1 MSYYTDINQE
11 EDEKKRQP
19 VPQQIPTPDIQQAEP
34 SATQKQV
41 WINPPTQNNYEPP
54 IKRPVYNFDS
64 QKFMEDMKDYSGPAI
79 EFAKRYLTPPEPEIS
94 PEDARRAKFASAL
107 TDTFKT
113 LGEMYA
119 SGQGAHIR
127 NRSGEESS
135 TSRTNS
141 TLQRMRDKDRQEQQ
155 KFQNI
160 LYGSAMR
167 DYTQKYNEAQN
178 KANRDYNWDMYRAQT
193 EDLNKREKERN
204 NYALQ
209 KELLRQLYEEQQYQ
223 KHRGDKLEDEK
234 NIIEYRN
241 SHKSSGGSG
250 AGNSGNGGVGSM
262 KGYTDLQDSKGNYL
276 RVPTSAWNNT
286 ALDLYG
292 EMVNRGV
299 LPKLTIQG
307 KDYLTGMPYEK
318 DVLEPSQISAYVA
331 RNADKIPDDLWKKI
345 KARASGQGY
354 VNPAQQQSAKQPQ
367 ATATQTEPAWKL
379 PQLNKKFG
387 RPY

>member
-119 SGQGAHIR
+119 SGQGARIR
-127 NRSGEESS
+127 NRSGEDSS
-135 TSRTNS
+135 ASRTNS

-155 KFQNI
+155 KYQNF
-160 LYGSAMR
+160 LYSSAMQ

-178 KANRDYNWDMYRAQT
+178 KANRDYNWDMYQART

-209 KELLRQLYEEQQYQ
+209 KELLKQLYEEQQYQ
-223 KHRGDKLEDEK
+223 NHRDNKLEDEK
-234 NIIEYRN
+234 KLIEYRN

-250 AGNSGNGGVGSM
+250 AGNGGGVSM

-276 RVPTSAWNNT
+276 RIPTSAWNNT

-292 EMVNRGV
+292 EMVSRGV

-307 KDYLTGMPYEK
+307 KDFLTGVPYEK
-318 DVLEPSQISAYVA
+318 DVLEPSKISAYVA
-331 RNADKIPDDLWKKI
+331 SNADKIPDDLWKKI

-354 VNPAQQQSAKQPQ
+354 VNPVQQQSAQPPQ

-379 PQLNKKFG
+379 MPNKSKFDHS
-387 RPY
+387 PYKK